1 MESRGVS
8 VLALLAG
15 LAGVAFNPGDAVAA
29 QCGKAA
35 WYNLGGQTAS
45 GERSDG
51 DMLAA
56 AHRTL
61 PFGTRVRVENL
72 SNGREVV
79 VRINDRGPFVAGR
92 VIDVT
97 RAAAEELGMIKAGIA
112 KVRVSVVEGN
122 AKLDASCDDPAPR
135 VITAEAVAS
144 NAAKVKA
151 RSDPEPAERQTAA
164 VSADDA
170 SADKD
175 IAAGDIPAAE
185 PGTVAATPSPNES
198 KPVDRGA
205 GKVLVATVQYDEG
218 TGTSRPARSAPRAAP
233 AETASFSDEPQIGDL
248 EDAKAVATVVDIP
261 LPRPRPP
268 IFDGPAPSF
277 NRTLALR
284 FLDAFAPDEPGMAFN
299 LPLGYAPTEGYGPA
313 APRGAVI
320 TE

>member
-15 LAGVAFNPGDAVAA
+15 LAGVVPMAGDAVAA

-35 WYNLGGQTAS
+35 WYDLDGKTAS
-45 GERSDG
+45 GERSNG
-51 DMLAA
+51 SELAA

-72 SNGREVV
+72 ANGREVI
-79 VRINDRGPFVAGR
+79 VRVNDRGPFVSGR

-112 KVRVSVVEGN
+112 KVRVSVVDGS
-122 AKLDASCDDPAPR
+122 AKLDSTCEEPSPR

-144 NAAKVKA
+144 DAAKAKA
-151 RSDPEPAERQTAA
+151 EPDPEPAESQTAA
-164 VSADDA
+164 IADSGAAAADA
-170 SADKD
+170 DPPADT
-175 IAAGDIPAAE
+175 AG
-185 PGTVAATPSPNES
+185 ATPPPNES
-198 KPVDRGA
+198 KPADRGS
-205 GKVLVATVQYDEG
+205 GKVLVARVQYDENSG
-218 TGTSRPARSAPRAAP
+218 DSGSSASPSSATAA
-233 AETASFSDEPQIGDL
+233 AAATFSEEPQVDDL
-248 EDAKAVATVVDIP
+248 EDARIVAAQVDIP

-268 IFDGPAPSF
+268 VFGDTPPAF

-284 FLDAFAPDEPGMAFN
+284 FLDAFAPDYSGTA
-299 LPLGYAPTEGYGPA
+299 LTVPLGYAPNE
-313 APRGAVI
+313 PRGAVI

>member
-15 LAGVAFNPGDAVAA
+15 LAGVVLFAGAAAAA

-35 WYNLGGQTAS
+35 WYDLGGQTAS

-51 DMLAA
+51 SALAA

-72 SNGREVV
+72 SNGREVIV
-79 VRINDRGPFVAGR
+79 KINDRGPFVGGR
-92 VIDVT
+92 IIDVT
-97 RAAAEELGMIKAGIA
+97 RAAAEELGMIKSGIA
-112 KVRVSVVEGN
+112 KVRVSVVDGK
-122 AKLDASCDDPAPR
+122 AKLDDCEDPAPR

-144 NAAKVKA
+144 DAKAKAQPAA
-151 RSDPEPAERQTAA
+151 EPAESLTAA
-164 VSADDA
+164 IAEPDSADTDA
-170 SADKD
+170 
-175 IAAGDIPAAE
+175 AAVEDAPAA

-198 KPVDRGA
+198 KPAGSTGS
-205 GKVLVATVQYDEG
+205 GKVLVARVQYDEASGDPRPTRPAAQSTG
-218 TGTSRPARSAPRAAP
+218 TGT
-233 AETASFSDEPQIGDL
+233 ASFTDEPQVDDL
-248 EDAKAVATVVDIP
+248 EDARPVAALVDIP

-268 IFDGPAPSF
+268 AFGESAPAF

-284 FLDAFAPDEPGMAFN
+284 FLDAFAPGAPGME
-299 LPLGYAPTEGYGPA
+299 LSVPLGYAPNEPE
-313 APRGAVI
+313 PRGAII

>member
-15 LAGVAFNPGDAVAA
+15 LAGVVLSAGGAVAA

-35 WYNLGGQTAS
+35 WYDLGGQTAS

-51 DMLAA
+51 SALAA

-72 SNGREVV
+72 SNGREVIV
-79 VRINDRGPFVAGR
+79 KINDRGPFVGGR

-97 RAAAEELGMIKAGIA
+97 RAAAEELGMIKSGIA
-112 KVRVSVVEGN
+112 RVRVSVVDGK
-122 AKLDASCDDPAPR
+122 AKLDDCEDPAPR

-144 NAAKVKA
+144 EARAKA
-151 RSDPEPAERQTAA
+151 PPDSEPAETQTAA
-164 VSADDA
+164 
-170 SADKD
+170 
-175 IAAGDIPAAE
+175 IAGPDTEAGDAPA

-198 KPVDRGA
+198 KPAGA
-205 GKVLVATVQYDEG
+205 TGSGKVLVARVQYDEADGASGPARPGAKPSG
-218 TGTSRPARSAPRAAP
+218 TGT
-233 AETASFSDEPQIGDL
+233 ASFTDEPQVDDL
-248 EDAKAVATVVDIP
+248 EDARIVAAEVDADVP

-268 IFDGPAPSF
+268 VFGGAEPAF

-284 FLDAFAPDEPGMAFN
+284 FLDAFAPDDSGME
-299 LPLGYAPTEGYGPA
+299 LTVPLGYLPSEPE
-313 APRGAVI
+313 PRGAII